1 MHKISIITPC
11 FNAEKY
17 IEETCL
23 SVINQTAILKGRA
36 QLQYVICDGKSTDCT
51 LDILDRI
58 NSKYVTVVSE
68 PDTGMYAAL
77 SKGLQLADGDICAY
91 INAGDYYHKCAF
103 DIVLDIMEEKNA
115 SWLTGYSLSYNEKS
129 YAFPDYLP
137 YRYRKAFFE
146 HGLYGTVL
154 PYVQQESTFWSSSLN
169 SQIDYEFLSTLKLAG
184 DYYLWLKFSQV
195 STLKIVAAYLG
206 GFKTHENQLSKQR
219 ESYRN
224 EVVKLT
230 TEPNLLDFILAY
242 IDKGILYFVPN
253 KIKKKMNNDNIFR
266 FDLNL
271 NKWV

>member
-1 MHKISIITPC
+1 MNKISIITPC

-51 LDILDRI
+51 LDIIDRI
-58 NSKYVTVVSE
+58 NSKYITVVSE

-91 INAGDYYHKCAF
+91 INAGDYYHKCTF
-103 DIVLDIMEEKNA
+103 DIVLDIMEQKKAN
-115 SWLTGYSLSYNEKS
+115 WLTGYSFSYNEKS
-129 YAFPDYLP
+129 YAFPEFLP
-137 YRYRKAFFE
+137 YRFRKAFFE

-184 DYYLWLKFSQV
+184 DYYLWLKFSKV
-195 STLKIVAAYLG
+195 STLKIVDAYLG

-219 ESYRN
+219 ELYRN

-230 TEPNLLDFILAY
+230 TKPNLLDFILAY
-242 IDKGILYFVPN
+242 IDKGIWYFVPN

-266 FDLNL
+266 FDRNL
-271 NKWV
+271 NKWI